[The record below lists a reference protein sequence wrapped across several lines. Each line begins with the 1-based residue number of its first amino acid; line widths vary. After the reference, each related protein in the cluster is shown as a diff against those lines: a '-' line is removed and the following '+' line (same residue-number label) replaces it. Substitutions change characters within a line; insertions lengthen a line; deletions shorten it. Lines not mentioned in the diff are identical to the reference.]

1 MIDVS
6 HPFFDTNLSWLSYNY
21 RLLQEATDETVPIKE
36 RLRFLALYTH
46 QIDEFFR
53 VRIPMLSAMREV
65 SGDILEK
72 LNLYPEPLA
81 EHILETV
88 DNQLG
93 RFDDLLA
100 SQLIPDLRVQGIHFY
115 FKEYFKPE
123 HQDFVRKFFLEKVFK
138 HLQPVF
144 LDGRRSAKI
153 TFFQPNQ
160 LYFVLRL
167 IRRGEPAEMGYAYV
181 NIPVQQVGRFVELPD
196 IQGLKHVTFLDKI
209 IRFNLKVLFPGFEV
223 MDCFAISS
231 EQQTELALDDEF
243 PMSLAQRISRQLEK
257 KNFIQPHQY
266 FYEMGMPLEMREY
279 LSERLGILMSE
290 FHERGRY
297 LRYQDF
303 DYFPAGAKKLE
314 YPVLKSIPHVEL
326 AEADSIFEALNR
338 GDQLLHLPYHS
349 IDPLVR
355 FFNEAAIDPYV
366 REIYVSLYKISGDS
380 FLINS
385 LISAARNGKRV
396 TTFVELNAKLDIQE
410 NLQWARK
417 MKEAGVRIVF
427 SLPGLKVHA
436 KIALVKRKM
445 KKGWERYAYL
455 GTGGFYRLNYHETVD
470 HVLLTSQRELTN
482 DLELLFA
489 YLITREEPKKYK
501 FLPFNYLLVSQ
512 FLMSKKL
519 IELIDREIS
528 HRKAG
533 MKAVIM
539 LKINQLQDQ
548 SLISKLYQAGRAG
561 VDIKIMVSDSCCLL
575 PDLPTISDNIT
586 VIRMVDR
593 FTENSRIFYFQNR
606 GRSEVFLSSG
616 DWTYRNFHRRIDV
629 CFPILDEYL
638 KAQLIQVL
646 KNYLADNQ
654 KAVQLDTYQNNIRIV
669 ENGTKV
675 RAQEANYRLTERIEH
690 RTPTLFALS
699 EVATIEVK
707 PAGISQ
713 GTPAVSDASEFD

>member
-6 HPFFDTNLSWLSYNY
+6 HPFFDTNLSWLSYND

-65 SGDILEK
+65 SSDILEK

-88 DNQLG
+88 ENQLG
-93 RFDDLLA
+93 KFDDLLA
-100 SQLIPDLRVQGIHFY
+100 SQLIPDLRVQGIHLY

-123 HQDFVRKFFLEKVFK
+123 HQDFVRKFFLDKVLR

-144 LDGRRSAKI
+144 LEGRRSAKI
-153 TFFQPNQ
+153 TFFQLNQ
-160 LYFVLRL
+160 LYFIVRL
-167 IRRGEPAEMGYAYV
+167 AHRSEPTQVEYAYV
-181 NIPVQQVGRFVELPD
+181 NIPVQQLGRFIELPD
-196 IQGLKHVTFLDKI
+196 SQGVKYVTFLDKI
-209 IRFNLKVLFPGFEV
+209 IRFNLGVLFPGFEV

-243 PMSLAQRISRQLEK
+243 PMALAQRIGRQLEK
-257 KNFIQPHQY
+257 KNFILPHQY
-266 FYEMGMPLEMREY
+266 FYEMGMPLDMREY
-279 LSERLGILMSE
+279 LAERLGILMSE

-303 DYFPAGAKKLE
+303 ESFPLGAKKLE
-314 YPVLKSIPHVEL
+314 YPALKPIPHVEL
-326 AEADSIFEALNR
+326 VNESSIFEALNR
-338 GDQLLHLPYHS
+338 GDQLLHLPYHT
-349 IDPLVR
+349 IDPIVR
-355 FFNEAAIDPYV
+355 FFNEAAVDSYV
-366 REIYVSLYKISGDS
+366 REIYVSLYKISADS
-380 FLINS
+380 FLVNS

-417 MKEAGVRIVF
+417 MKDAGVRIIF

-436 KIALVKRKM
+436 KIALVKRKV

-455 GTGGFYRLNYHETVD
+455 GTGGFQRLNGREIVD
-470 HVLLTSQRELTN
+470 HALLTSQRELTN
-482 DLELLFA
+482 DLELLFG
-489 YLITREEPKKYK
+489 YLITGEEPKKYK

-512 FLMSKKL
+512 FSMTKKL

-528 HRKAG
+528 HRKVG
-533 MKAVIM
+533 MKGVII

-561 VDIKIMVSDSCCLL
+561 VDIKIIVNDSCCLI

-586 VIRMVDR
+586 VIRLVDR

-606 GRSEVFLSSG
+606 GKAEVFLSSG

-629 CFPILDEYL
+629 CYPILDEYL
-638 KAQLIQVL
+638 KSQLVQIL
-646 KNYLADNQ
+646 KNYVADNQ
-654 KAVQLDTYQNNIRIV
+654 KAVQLDTYQNNIRV
-669 ENGTKV
+669 AENGPKV
-675 RAQEANYRLTERIEH
+675 RAQEANLRLTERIEH

-699 EVATIEVK
+699 EIIKKRMESAESQPGSSLALNSAEVH
-707 PAGISQ
+707 
-713 GTPAVSDASEFD
+713 